1 MLWIIVDWIII
12 FIINLHYIFIYY
24 IILYLLL
31 IFCIISSIFL
41 IDSVTIHTT
50 DQNWREISNEK
61 VRKLTLTLYFLT
73 LKNRMSKLNF
83 FQNFERTNFVLP
95 VYSFPF
101 HIQIWNYINEFV
113 NLSFNIKKTQKVSLS
128 LELFA
133 ALYIVKLKVA
143 TTLSTFPLI
152 TLLISYI
159 VSSFSEN

>member
-1 MLWIIVDWIII
+1 
-12 FIINLHYIFIYY
+12 
-24 IILYLLL
+24 
-31 IFCIISSIFL
+31 
-41 IDSVTIHTT
+41 
-50 DQNWREISNEK
+50 
-61 VRKLTLTLYFLT
+61 
-73 LKNRMSKLNF
+73 MSKLNF
-83 FQNFERTNFVLP
+83 FQNFERTNFVFP
-95 VYSFPF
+95 VSSFPF

-113 NLSFNIKKTQKVSLS
+113 NLSFNIMKTEKVSLS